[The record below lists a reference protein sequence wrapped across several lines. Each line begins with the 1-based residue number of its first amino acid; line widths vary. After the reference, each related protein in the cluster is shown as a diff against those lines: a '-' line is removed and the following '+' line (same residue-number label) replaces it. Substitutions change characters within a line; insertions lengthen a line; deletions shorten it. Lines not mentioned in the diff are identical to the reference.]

1 MEHAQ
6 TEIYTIHNHDLQI
19 LEIPA
24 LGCQILAFITQTHT
38 HTICSSQK
46 HCTSSLPSFSFFLCV
61 VCRRRL
67 RWWIRKWLP
76 QVEEEVP
83 RGFGWGRKRG
93 QSYVLWAVGGA
104 GLTKHQIWRAFVES
118 QRQWLDF
125 ALMLFFFFFAF
136 FKSVRVTF
144 AELFFP
150 NFSFFV
156 TNFVADD
163 ITLPPSPIPFRR
175 RKDEA
180 GGGPVDEFPSSFGDW
195 MWPALSVCFGWFGG
209 AFFFLAEMSTWRWSW
224 AELVARVIASKAALI
239 YIFVPCWWHRFV

>member
-1 MEHAQ
+1 MEEA
-6 TEIYTIHNHDLQI
+6 
-19 LEIPA
+19 
-24 LGCQILAFITQTHT
+24 
-38 HTICSSQK
+38 
-46 HCTSSLPSFSFFLCV
+46 
-61 VCRRRL
+61 
-67 RWWIRKWLP
+67 
-76 QVEEEVP
+76 VP

-93 QSYVLWAVGGA
+93 QSYVLWAVGGL
-104 GLTKHQIWRAFVES
+104 GGGS
-118 QRQWLDF
+118 QNIKSGERSWNLCC
-125 ALMLFFFFFAF
+125 FFFFAF

-195 MWPALSVCFGWFGG
+195 M
-209 AFFFLAEMSTWRWSW
+209 
-224 AELVARVIASKAALI
+224 
-239 YIFVPCWWHRFV
+239 